1 MAAAEK
7 SGGEILIE
15 ALAAQGAE
23 HLFCVP
29 GESYLAALDA
39 LIDSPI
45 ALTVC
50 RHEGGAVMMAEAAGK
65 LTGRP
70 GLCFVTRGPGATNA
84 AHGVHIAAHDST
96 PLILMIGQVQR
107 GARDREA
114 FQEIDYRRFFGGIAK
129 WVAEIDDPARIP
141 EYVSQA
147 YHTAMAGRPGPVVLA
162 LPEDMLSERTQAPIA
177 AAARAAEIHPGAAD
191 IATLGALLGQAERPI
206 AILGGSR
213 WSEQAVA
220 DFAHFAERFDLPV
233 GCSFR
238 RQALFDNRHPNYAGD
253 VGIGINPKLAARI
266 KAADLVLLV
275 GGRMS
280 EMPSSRYTLLDIPE
294 PKQTLVHIHPGAEE
308 LGRVYRPALGIQA
321 SPGPFAAALGRLEA
335 PAEPAW
341 RSWTREAH
349 ADYCG
354 WSEKTPQNPG
364 PVQMGEIMRY
374 LRETLPEDTI
384 IGNGA
389 GNFATWLHRFYRYR
403 RFGTQLGPVTGS
415 MGYGLPAAIAAKRLH
430 PERMVLA
437 WTGDGDFLMTGQDLA
452 TAVKYRLGVI
462 TILID
467 NGLYGTIAMH
477 QQRDFPG
484 REIATELANPD
495 FAALAV
501 AYGAFGATVRRTDD
515 FAPTFKRA
523 RDAADAGTPALLH
536 VVIDPE
542 AISPTT
548 TLSAIREAA
557 LRRV

>member
-1 MAAAEK
+1 
-7 SGGEILIE
+7 
-15 ALAAQGAE
+15 
-23 HLFCVP
+23 
-29 GESYLAALDA
+29 
-39 LIDSPI
+39 
-45 ALTVC
+45 
-50 RHEGGAVMMAEAAGK
+50 
-65 LTGRP
+65 
-70 GLCFVTRGPGATNA
+70 CFVTRGPGATNA
-84 AHGVHIAAHDST
+84 SHGVHIAAHDST

-129 WVAEIDDPARIP
+129 WVAEIDDPARLP
-141 EYVSQA
+141 EYISQA

-162 LPEDMLSERTQAPIA
+162 LPEDVLSAQARAPAA
-177 AAARAAEIHPGAAD
+177 AAARGAEIHPGAED
-191 IATLGALLGQAERPI
+191 MATLGALLQKAERPI

-213 WSEQAVA
+213 WSERAVA

-238 RQALFDNRHPNYAGD
+238 RQALFDNRHLNYAGD

-266 KAADLVLLV
+266 KAADLILLV

-294 PKQTLVHIHPGAEE
+294 PKQALVHVHPGAEE
-308 LGRVYRPALGIQA
+308 LGRVYRPVLGIQA
-321 SPGPFAAALGRLEA
+321 SPGPFTAALGHIEA
-335 PAEPAW
+335 PTEPAW
-341 RSWTREAH
+341 RGWTREAH

-374 LRETLPEDTI
+374 LRETLPEDSI

-430 PERMVLA
+430 PDRMVLA
-437 WTGDGDFLMTGQDLA
+437 WTGDGDFLMTGQDFA
-452 TAVKYRLGVI
+452 TAVKYKLGVI
-462 TILID
+462 VILID

-477 QQRDFPG
+477 QQRDYPG

-495 FAALAV
+495 FAVLAA
-501 AYGAFGATVRRTDD
+501 AYGGLGEKVMRTDD
-515 FAPTFKRA
+515 FAPAFDRA
-523 RDAADAGTPALLH
+523 KAAADAGTPALLH

-542 AISPTT
+542 TIAPTT
-548 TLSAIREAA
+548 TLSTIREAA
-557 LRRV
+557 LRRRNS